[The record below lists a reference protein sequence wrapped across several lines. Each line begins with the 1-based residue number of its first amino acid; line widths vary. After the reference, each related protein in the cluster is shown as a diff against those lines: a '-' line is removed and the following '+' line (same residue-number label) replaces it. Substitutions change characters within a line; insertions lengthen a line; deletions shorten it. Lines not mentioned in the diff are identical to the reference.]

1 MKVTWNWLAEFV
13 EMALPVERLADRLT
27 MAGLEVESVE
37 YQGRDLAAVR
47 CAEVVEVR
55 PHPSAERL
63 TMCVVRSGEEGFDT
77 VVCGAPNVGAG
88 QRVAFAPPGATLPG
102 GRQIEATEIRGVASA
117 GMLCSAAELDLG
129 PDTAGILVLPDEAP
143 VGERVAAVLGIE
155 DVVLDVAVTPNRG
168 DCLSVLGLAREI
180 AALTGHPLQR
190 QRISVREVGDLT
202 ATLVAVQIDNP
213 DACARYVCRVI
224 SDLHIGPAPL
234 WMQARLRAVGL
245 RPINNV
251 VDVTNYVMIERGQPL
266 HAFDFDRLAG
276 TDIVVRRAGS
286 DALFTTLDGQA
297 RTLEADDLLITA
309 GAGPVALAGV
319 MGGGNSE
326 VTDTTTR
333 VVLESAWFAPGQIR
347 RTSRRLGLRS
357 EASYRFERH
366 VDIDGVA
373 PAADRAAALM
383 AELAGGSVA
392 RGRVDAYVNAYTPA
406 PIALRLKRV
415 DELLGMTLPRADVV
429 ARLKAL
435 GMTTSPG
442 ARGTVTVVPP
452 SYRADLT
459 REIDLVEEIVR
470 LVGYENVPTTMP
482 ETALAGRTG
491 AGVAERER
499 AVKRALA
506 TLGLTEAVLLSFCA
520 PQLNRLFP
528 PLAALP
534 APVTVLNPMTQ
545 EDSELRLSLCPGLVR
560 AVRDNL
566 DQGAAAVGLF
576 TIGKVFWRA
585 DGFAEARHV
594 AGAVCP
600 AVPRHGLQARAQV
613 AEFADVK
620 GLLESVLDL
629 LGATDLRWERLT
641 DHPALHPGQS
651 AAVLIGTERIGILG
665 RLHPDAADTFGIAP
679 PCWLFELDFDAVVQ
693 YGAPRA
699 VYKDLPRFPAVGR
712 DLAVVTEDA
721 FEADRVVRFA
731 RAWAPGMMWLEDIHV
746 FDQYVGDPIPPGKK
760 SLTYA
765 LSYRAPDRT
774 LTDADVNDLHAHLI
788 AALREALPI
797 ELR

>member
-13 EMALPVERLADRLT
+13 EMALPLERLADRLT
-27 MAGLEVESVE
+27 MSGFEVESVE
-37 YQGRDLAAVR
+37 HRGRDLAAVR
-47 CAEVVEVR
+47 CAEVVEVG

-63 TMCVVRSGEEGFDT
+63 TVCVVRSGDEGFDT
-77 VVCGAPNVGAG
+77 VVCGAPNVRAG
-88 QRVAFAPPGATLPG
+88 QRVAYAPPGTTLPG
-102 GRQIEATEIRGVASA
+102 GGCIEATEIRGVASA

-129 PDTAGILVLPDEAP
+129 PDDTGILVLPADAP
-143 VGERVAAVLGIE
+143 VGERVAAVFGIE
-155 DVVLDVAVTPNRG
+155 DVVLDIAVTPNRG

-180 AALTGHPLQR
+180 AALTGQPLQR
-190 QRISVREVGDLT
+190 QRISVRETGDPTASLVGVEIAD
-202 ATLVAVQIDNP
+202 P
-213 DACARYVCRVI
+213 DACARYACRVI
-224 SDLHIGPAPL
+224 SNLRIGPAPL

-266 HAFDFDRLAG
+266 HAFDCDRLGGAE
-276 TDIVVRRAGS
+276 IVVRRAGS
-286 DALFTTLDGQA
+286 DAVFTTLDGQA
-297 RTLEADDLLITA
+297 RTLEPDDLLITA

-326 VTDTTTR
+326 VADTTTR
-333 VVLESAWFAPGQIR
+333 VVLESAWFAPAQIR
-347 RTSRRLGLRS
+347 RTARRLGLRT

-366 VDIDGVA
+366 VDIEGVA
-373 PAADRAAALM
+373 LAADRAAALM
-383 AELAGGSVA
+383 ADLAGGSVA
-392 RGRVDAYVNAYTPA
+392 RGRVDAYVSAHAPA

-415 DELLGMTLPRADVV
+415 DDLLGMTLPRAEVV
-429 ARLKAL
+429 AHLKAL
-435 GMTTSPG
+435 GMATAPG

-459 REIDLVEEIVR
+459 REIDLIEEIVR

-482 ETALAGRTG
+482 ETGLAGRAG
-491 AGVAERER
+491 AGDSERER

-506 TLGLTEAVLLSFCA
+506 ALGLTEAVLLGFCA
-520 PQLNRLFP
+520 PRLNELFP
-528 PLAALP
+528 PLSGRP
-534 APVTVLNPMTQ
+534 APVTVLNPMSR
-545 EDSELRLSLCPGLVR
+545 EDSELRFSLCPGLVR

-576 TIGKVFWRA
+576 AIGKVFWR
-585 DGFAEARHV
+585 DTGFAESRHV

-600 AVPRHGLQARAQV
+600 AVPHHGLQARARA

-629 LGATDLRWERLT
+629 LGATHVTWERLT
-641 DHPALHPGQS
+641 DHPALHPGES
-651 AAVLIGTERIGILG
+651 AAVLIGTQRVGILG
-665 RLHPDAADTFGIAP
+665 RLHPDAADELGIAP
-679 PCWLFELDFDAVVQ
+679 PCWLFELDFEPIVQ
-693 YGAPRA
+693 YVPPRA

-712 DLAVVTEDA
+712 DLAVVTAET

-731 RAWAPGMMWLEDIHV
+731 RTWAPGMTWLEEIQV
-746 FDQYVGDPIPPGKK
+746 FDQYIGDPIPLGKK

-774 LTDADVNDLHAHLI
+774 LTDADVNDLHARLV
-788 AALREALPI
+788 AALQEALPV

>member
-13 EMALPVERLADRLT
+13 DLALPVERLADRLT
-27 MAGLEVESVE
+27 MSGLEVESVE
-37 YQGRDLAAVR
+37 HRGRELAAVR
-47 CAEVVEVR
+47 CAEVVEVG

-63 TMCVVRSGEEGFDT
+63 TVCVVRSGEEGFDT
-77 VVCGAPNVGAG
+77 VVCGAPNVAAG
-88 QRVAFAPPGATLPG
+88 QRVAYAPPGAVLPG
-102 GRQIEATEIRGVASA
+102 GRRLEATDIRGVTSA
-117 GMLCSAAELDLG
+117 GMLCSAAELDVG
-129 PDTAGILVLPDEAP
+129 PDDTGILVLPAAAP

-168 DCLSVLGLAREI
+168 DCLSVLGLAREV
-180 AALTGHPLQR
+180 AALTGEPLQR
-190 QRISVREVGDLT
+190 QRISVRET
-202 ATLVAVQIDNP
+202 ADPTASLVSVHIANP
-213 DACARYVCRVI
+213 DACARYVCRVV
-224 SDLHIGPAPL
+224 SDLQIGPAPL

-251 VDVTNYVMIERGQPL
+251 VDVTNYIMVERGQPL
-266 HAFDFDRLAG
+266 HAFDFERLGGAE
-276 TDIVVRRAGS
+276 IVVRRADD
-286 DALFTTLDGQA
+286 DAVFTTLDGQK
-297 RTLEADDLLITA
+297 RRLEPDDLLITA

-326 VTDTTTR
+326 VTDNTTR
-333 VVLESAWFAPGQIR
+333 VVLESAWFAPAQIR
-347 RTSRRLGLRS
+347 RTARRLGVRT
-357 EASYRFERH
+357 EASYRFERS
-366 VDIDGVA
+366 VDIEGVA
-373 PAADRAAALM
+373 LAADRAAALL

-392 RGRVDAYVNAYTPA
+392 RGRVDAYVHPYTPP

-415 DELLGMTLPRADVV
+415 DDLLGMTLPRAEVV
-429 ARLKAL
+429 KHLKAL

-452 SYRADLT
+452 SYRSDLT
-459 REIDLVEEIVR
+459 REIDLIEEIVR

-482 ETALAGRTG
+482 ATALAGRSP
-491 AGVAERER
+491 AQDAERER
-499 AVKRALA
+499 AVKRALTA
-506 TLGLTEAVLLSFCA
+506 LGLTEALLLSFCA
-520 PQLNRLFP
+520 PQVNQRFP
-528 PLAALP
+528 PPAGRR
-534 APVTVLNPMTQ
+534 APVTVLNPMTH

-566 DQGAAAVGLF
+566 DQGATAVGLF

-600 AVPRHGLQARAQV
+600 AAPHHGLQAHVQV
-613 AEFADVK
+613 AEFTDAK
-620 GLLESVLDL
+620 GLLESILDL
-629 LGATDLRWERLT
+629 LGASDLRWERLS

-651 AAVLIGTERIGILG
+651 AAVHIATERVGIVG
-665 RLHPDAADTFGIAP
+665 RLHPDAADALGISP

-693 YGAPRA
+693 YGAQRI

-712 DLAVVTEDA
+712 DLAIVTEDA
-721 FEADRVVRFA
+721 FEADSVVRFA
-731 RAWAPGMMWLEDIHV
+731 HTWAPGMRWLEDIHV

-774 LTDADVNDLHAHLI
+774 LTDADVNDMHARFI

-797 ELR
+797 DLR